1 MWLRAVLTATAIVAV
16 AVPALVVT
24 HPPAMP
30 KPAHT
35 RVVLQRRVVPP
46 AELPPVEPVEFVDL
60 SPEDAKAFNA
70 GVPFSTLPNPAAR
83 PFRFVGSEDD
93 RARATDCMAAGV
105 LYEAGDDTEGERAVA
120 QVVLNRLR
128 HPAFPK
134 TVCGVIFEGQERSTG
149 CQFSFSCDH
158 ALTRWSPTADAWR
171 RARDVAEQALAGAVY
186 KRVGYATH
194 YHTDWVVPYWQA
206 SLDKVVAV
214 HSHLFFRWTGWWGTP
229 PAFNRQVSSAEPVIA
244 QLAPLSDAHKTGM
257 ALAEADAALIEA
269 SEALGMVGEDTLA
282 AVAAV
287 AADGTADPDSF
298 LVTLPRG
305 IAVEQYPALAMRAC
319 GERRICKYAAWSDAA
334 KTPTS
339 FPLAPEQV
347 ATMAFSYLRDRDTG
361 VEKALW
367 NCAQTKR
374 PDRRQCMKQ
383 QVLLTASPAPAAT
396 PSAAA
401 AKQPDELV
409 GVRRKA
415 DVAPPTTPTP
425 PAK

>member
-1 MWLRAVLTATAIVAV
+1 MWLRAVLAATAIVAV

-186 KRVGYATH
+186 KRLGYATH

-282 AVAAV
+282 PVAAV
-287 AADGTADPDSF
+287 AADGTADRDSF

-334 KTPTS
+334 KTPRS

-415 DVAPPTTPTP
+415 DVAPSATPTP

>member
-1 MWLRAVLTATAIVAV
+1 MWLRAVLAATAIVAV

-244 QLAPLSDAHKTGM
+244 QLAPLSDAHRTGA
-257 ALAEADAALIEA
+257 ALAEAEAALIEA
-269 SEALGMVGEDTLA
+269 SEALGMVGQDAMAPEPLA
-282 AVAAV
+282 AGDEAG
-287 AADGTADPDSF
+287 GTDSF

-305 IAVEQYPALAMRAC
+305 ILSDQYPALAMRTC
-319 GERRICKYAAWSDAA
+319 GDRKTCKFAAWADAA
-334 KTPTS
+334 KTPGAL
-339 FPLAPEQV
+339 PLEPDQV
-347 ATMAFSYLRDRDTG
+347 ATMTFSYLRDRDAGIDKT
-361 VEKALW
+361 LW
-367 NCAQTKR
+367 NCTQVQR

-383 QVLLTASPAPAAT
+383 QVLLTAVPAPAAT
-396 PSAAA
+396 PTPAV
-401 AKQPDELV
+401 KTTEDLG
-409 GVRRKA
+409 GVRRKGESP
-415 DVAPPTTPTP
+415 VAP
-425 PAK
+425 AGR